1 MTPLRLKRKILCKD
15 TVYKSIKTLSVA
27 ELVDIFNF
35 TTYLI
40 FGELT
45 VAWSPG
51 HGPMSDTFIGEIF
64 FFFLMKSCNHRPSSL
79 NDLTNYIIIPHP
91 HWYEI

>member
-1 MTPLRLKRKILCKD
+1 MTPLRLKRKILCKY
-15 TVYKSIKTLSVA
+15 TIYKSTKTLSVA

-51 HGPMSDTFIGEIF
+51 DGPMSDMFIGKIF
-64 FFFLMKSCNHRPSSL
+64 FFFNE
-79 NDLTNYIIIPHP
+79 II
-91 HWYEI
+91 